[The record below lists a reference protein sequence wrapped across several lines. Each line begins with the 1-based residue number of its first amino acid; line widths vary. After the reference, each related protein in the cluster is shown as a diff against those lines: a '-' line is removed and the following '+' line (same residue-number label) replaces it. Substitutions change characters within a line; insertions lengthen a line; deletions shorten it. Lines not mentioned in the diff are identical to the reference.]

1 MKRNAIIMLAVIAV
15 SVASV
20 KTGYAFYEKQ
30 ISNNQTSETQSAD
43 NGGDTGQNLLTD
55 FYQQEDIPELETKAV
70 ETKTYSPE
78 TSDNKVFEAPG
89 QADDSYVG
97 GSCCGSDSVSMLD
110 ENGNLKDKDTFLEE
124 LEDAVQNGEITEED
138 REFYLYMYEECAV
151 AFGADSADNST
162 AESSADGSTGLYPPC
177 H

>member
-1 MKRNAIIMLAVIAV
+1 MLAVIAV
-15 SVASV
+15 SIASV
-20 KTGYAFYEKQ
+20 KMGYAFYERQ
-30 ISNNQTSETQSAD
+30 ILNNQKSEFQIAN
-43 NGGDTGQNLLTD
+43 NGVDTGQYLLTD
-55 FYQQEDIPELETKAV
+55 FFQQEDIPELETKLV
-70 ETKTYSPE
+70 ETKAYSPE
-78 TSDNKVFEAPG
+78 TSENESFEAPG

-124 LEDAVQNGEITEED
+124 LEDAVQNGELTEED

-151 AFGADSADNST
+151 AFGSST
-162 AESSADGSTGLYPPC
+162 ADSSADGSTGLYPPC

>member
-1 MKRNAIIMLAVIAV
+1 MKKNAIIMLVVIV
-15 SVASV
+15 FSIASV

-30 ISNNQTSETQSAD
+30 ISNNQMSETQLAD

-55 FYQQEDIPELETKAV
+55 FIQQKDIPELETKAV

-78 TSDNKVFEAPG
+78 TSDNEIFEASG

-97 GSCCGSDSVSMLD
+97 GSCCGSDTVSMLD
-110 ENGNLKDKDTFLEE
+110 ENGNLKDKDTFIEE
-124 LEDAVQNGEITEED
+124 LEDAVQNDEITEED

-151 AFGADSADNST
+151 AFGADPAERGTAD
-162 AESSADGSTGLYPPC
+162 SSADGSTGLYPPC